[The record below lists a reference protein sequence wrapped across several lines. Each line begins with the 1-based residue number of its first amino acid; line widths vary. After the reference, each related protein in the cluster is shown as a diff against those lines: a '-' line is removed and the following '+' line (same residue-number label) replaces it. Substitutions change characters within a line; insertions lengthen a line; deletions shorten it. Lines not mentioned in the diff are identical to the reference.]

1 MKKLFFASAL
11 VAGMG
16 MLGSCSND
24 DVAGN
29 QRARPGIG
37 IGNGLVPVELA
48 LNGPHLCRLKSVGL
62 VPSATLKDKKP
73 INGWEK
79 SYTF

>member
-1 MKKLFFASAL
+1 MRKLFFASAL

-24 DVAGN
+24 DVAVTNGTPGVGN
-29 QRARPGIG
+29 
-37 IGNGLVPVELA
+37 GNGLVPVELA
-48 LNGPHLCRLKSVGL
+48 LNGPSVTVEKRGIGT
-62 VPSATLKDKKP
+62 VGDIEGEEA
-73 INGWEK
+73 INGKEK

>member
-1 MKKLFFASAL
+1 MRKLFFASAL

-24 DVAGN
+24 DVAVTNGTPGVGN
-29 QRARPGIG
+29 
-37 IGNGLVPVELA
+37 GNGLVPVELA
-48 LNGPHLCRLKSVGL
+48 LNGPSVTVENVES
-62 VPSATLKDKKP
+62 VPSATSKEKKP
-73 INGWEK
+73 INGREK